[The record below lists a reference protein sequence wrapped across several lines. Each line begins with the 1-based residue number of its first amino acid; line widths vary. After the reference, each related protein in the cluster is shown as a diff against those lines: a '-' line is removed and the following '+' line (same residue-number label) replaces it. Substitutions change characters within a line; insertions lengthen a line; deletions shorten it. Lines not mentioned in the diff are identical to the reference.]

1 MPEQAQSKYM
11 NLNEFLETFFAAMDA
26 DEGRIGYFPNMVKNN
41 ESIQSLHQI
50 IKSFAQDL
58 GPNTRKLFE
67 QYWNARNDNSVEA
80 YDFLNMVKTI
90 TIWYA
95 ENYGRGDLQMP
106 AKTVMRLCNSGKIKN
121 PEFALRLLKT
131 MQDGLRGENLRRVN
145 PQMCDD
151 VSYMIATNPAAQPF
165 DVYKFANTVHND
177 KQSKYYA
184 DAPAELTKML
194 NDQMVHVDAKIGAEL
209 AKDFPNVENIQKSGA
224 GTLPNIAEIIYEI
237 MQKQQMSGT
246 YTPQD
251 IQQAKEIVRTL
262 EQKYSMDNILNLE
275 LGNYV
280 QQFEDQSSLKLAK
293 MEPEYKKM
301 EQELSVAQKSQREM
315 RSAYD
320 EKINEIRALTDKID
334 KLESE
339 LRKEKT
345 KNTALSATVNT
356 YIEMAEARVGGS
368 VLNIRKDMSDE
379 LGRLKRN
386 IENGRAS
393 M

>member
-26 DEGRIGYFPNMVKNN
+26 NEGRIHYFPNMVKDN

-106 AKTVMRLCNSGKIKN
+106 AKTVMHLCNSGKIKN
-121 PEFALRLLKT
+121 QEFALRLLKT
-131 MQDGLRGENLRRVN
+131 MQDDLRREN

-151 VSYMIATNPAAQPF
+151 VLYMIATNPAAQPV
-165 DVYKFANTVHND
+165 DVYKFANVVQND

-224 GTLPNIAEIIYEI
+224 RTLPNIAEIIYEI

-320 EKINEIRALTDKID
+320 EQTRQVRELQDKITN
-334 KLESE
+334 LESE
-339 LRKEKT
+339 VRIEKS
-345 KNTALSATVNT
+345 KNTKLRATINT
-356 YIEMAEARVGGS
+356 YIKGAEERAGGT
-368 VLNIRKDMSDE
+368 VVNVRKDMAE
-379 LGRLKRN
+379 QIQILKHN
-386 IENGRAS
+386 LENAHGS
-393 M
+393 I

>member
-1 MPEQAQSKYM
+1 MPEQTQSKYM
-11 NLNEFLETFFAAMDA
+11 DLNEFLETFFAAMDA
-26 DEGRIGYFPNMVKNN
+26 NEDRISYFPNMVKDNHT
-41 ESIQSLHQI
+41 IQALREVI
-50 IKSFAQDL
+50 GGFAQSL
-58 GPNTRKLFE
+58 GPNTRKVFE

-95 ENYGRGDLQMP
+95 DHYGRGDLQMP
-106 AKTVMRLCNSGKIKN
+106 AKTVMHLCNSGKIKN
-121 PEFALRLLKT
+121 QEFALRLLKT
-131 MQDGLRGENLRRVN
+131 MQNVLRREN
-145 PQMCDD
+145 PQMCHD
-151 VSYMIATNPAAQPF
+151 VSYMIATNPAAQPV
-165 DVYKFANTVHND
+165 DVYKFANAVQGN

-184 DAPAELTKML
+184 DAPAELIKML

-209 AKDFPNVENIQKSGA
+209 SKDFPNVENIQKSGA
-224 GTLPNIAEIIYEI
+224 GTLPHIAEIIYEI

-301 EQELSVAQKSQREM
+301 EQELGVAQKSQRET
-315 RSAYD
+315 RGAYD
-320 EKINEIRALTDKID
+320 EQTRQVRELQDKIA
-334 KLESE
+334 KLESRLDTE
-339 LRKEKT
+339 KSKNNTLR
-345 KNTALSATVNT
+345 ATVNT
-356 YIEMAEARVGGS
+356 FIMDAEARANGGM
-368 VLNIRKDMSDE
+368 VNIRKDMLDQI
-379 LGRLKRN
+379 RKLKSN
-386 IENGRAS
+386 MDQGH

>member
-11 NLNEFLETFFAAMDA
+11 NLNEFLETFFAAIDA
-26 DEGRIGYFPNMVKNN
+26 NEDRIGYFPNMVKDN
-41 ESIQSLHQI
+41 ESVQALYQI
-50 IKSFAQDL
+50 IGSFAQDL

-67 QYWNARNDNSVEA
+67 QYWNARNDNSPA
-80 YDFLNMVKTI
+80 AADFINMVRTV

-95 ENYGRGDLQMP
+95 ENYGRGDLQMS
-106 AKTVMRLCNSGKIKN
+106 AKTVMHLCNSGKIKN
-121 PEFALRLLKT
+121 QEFALRLLKT
-131 MQDGLRGENLRRVN
+131 MQNVLRREN

-151 VSYMIATNPAAQPF
+151 ASYMIATNPAAQPF
-165 DVYKFANTVHND
+165 DVYNFTNAVQGN

-184 DAPAELTKML
+184 DAPAELIKML
-194 NDQMVHVDAKIGAEL
+194 NDQMVRVDATIGAEL

-224 GTLPNIAEIIYEI
+224 GTLPHIAEIIYEI

-301 EQELSVAQKSQREM
+301 EQELGVAQKSQREM
-315 RSAYD
+315 RSVYD
-320 EKINEIRALTDKID
+320 EQTRKVRELQDKIA

-339 LRKEKT
+339 LGTEKS
-345 KNTALSATVNT
+345 KNSTLRATVKT
-356 YIEMAEARVGGS
+356 FIMDAERRAAGGL
-368 VLNIRKDMSDE
+368 VNKGKDLAE
-379 LGRLKRN
+379 QIAQFKLQFQAQ
-386 IENGRAS
+386 I
-393 M
+393 

>member
-26 DEGRIGYFPNMVKNN
+26 QEDRIGYFPNMVKDN
-41 ESIQSLHQI
+41 ESVQSLYQI
-50 IKSFAQDL
+50 IGSFAQDL

-106 AKTVMRLCNSGKIKN
+106 AKNIMHLCNSGKIKN
-121 PEFALRLLKT
+121 QEFALRLLKI
-131 MQDGLRGENLRRVN
+131 MQDNLRQEN
-145 PQMCDD
+145 PQMYDD
-151 VSYMIATNPAAQPF
+151 ASYMIATNPAAQPV
-165 DVYKFANTVHND
+165 DVYKFANAVQGN

-184 DAPAELTKML
+184 DAPAELIKML
-194 NDQMVHVDAKIGAEL
+194 NDQMVRVDATIGAEL

-224 GTLPNIAEIIYEI
+224 GTLPHIAEIIYEI

-301 EQELSVAQKSQREM
+301 EQELGVAQKSHREM

-320 EKINEIRALTDKID
+320 EQTRQVRELQDKIAN
-334 KLESE
+334 LESE
-339 LRKEKT
+339 LRTEKS
-345 KNTALSATVNT
+345 KNSTLRATVKT
-356 YIEMAEARVGGS
+356 FIMDAEARANGGM
-368 VLNIRKDMSDE
+368 VNIRKDMLDQIRK
-379 LGRLKRN
+379 LKDNMDKGRVSL
-386 IENGRAS
+386 
-393 M
+393 

>member
-26 DEGRIGYFPNMVKNN
+26 NEDRIDYFPNMVKDNQT
-41 ESIQSLHQI
+41 IQALREVI
-50 IKSFAQDL
+50 GGFAQSL

-67 QYWNARNDNSVEA
+67 QYWNARNDNSPA
-80 YDFLNMVKTI
+80 AADFINMVRTV

-95 ENYGRGDLQMP
+95 ERLNRGDLQMP
-106 AKTVMRLCNSGKIKN
+106 AKNIMHLCQSGKIKN
-121 PEFALRLLKT
+121 PEFALRLLKG
-131 MQDGLRGENLRRVN
+131 MQYELQYELKGQSTLRGDIMYL
-145 PQMCDD
+145 
-151 VSYMIATNPAAQPF
+151 IATNPAAQPV
-165 DVYKFANTVHND
+165 DVYNFANAVQGN

-184 DAPAELTKML
+184 DAPAELIKML

-224 GTLPNIAEIIYEI
+224 GTLPHIAEIIYEI

-301 EQELSVAQKSQREM
+301 EQELGVAQNSQREM

-320 EKINEIRALTDKID
+320 EQTRQVRELQDKIA

-339 LRKEKT
+339 LRTEKS
-345 KNTALSATVNT
+345 KNNTLRATVKT
-356 YIEMAEARVGGS
+356 FIMDAEARANGGM
-368 VLNIRKDMSDE
+368 VNIRKDMLDQIRK
-379 LGRLKRN
+379 LKDNMDKGRVSL
-386 IENGRAS
+386 
-393 M
+393 